1 MVKNKNILMMQK
13 RVEKQLYYQL
23 VHKLILKITIIT
35 SYFKFITLFNNYF
48 LNNSKINLYKITPQ
62 TKQES
67 KGCDN
72 KNDN

>member
-1 MVKNKNILMMQK
+1 MMQK
-13 RVEKQLYYQL
+13 RVKKQ
-23 VHKLILKITIIT
+23 
-35 SYFKFITLFNNYF
+35 SYYF
-48 LNNSKINLYKITPQ
+48 LNNSKINLYKITPK